1 MPSDIITDRNMPRS
15 SLHHRPIAPDT
26 TQTQVQTPRASRA
39 RHQGEPYSPD
49 ESQMISPSP
58 TQIKRRRRK
67 PAQAWLIY
75 VVLGMLMAM
84 VLLWLGEMV
93 VNWAGRISDDLK
105 YGYPRTSQVDH
116 FVGHELGDVP
126 SHFIATNVNGQIY
139 IIEIL
144 GGQPN
149 NARLLLGPH
158 LVGEGSD
165 LAPVTLSFVGDPQH
179 PDLLVT
185 TDGIQVHFH
194 NTGSAYAP
202 M

>member
-15 SLHHRPIAPDT
+15 SLRHRPIAPDT

-49 ESQMISPSP
+49 ESHVASPSP
-58 TQIKRRRRK
+58 THAPRRIRKASRR
-67 PAQAWLIY
+67 WLIY
-75 VVLGMLMAM
+75 LVLGGLLAM
-84 VLLWLGEMV
+84 VLLWLGQILWSWGQKV
-93 VNWAGRISDDLK
+93 SDDIH
-105 YGYPRTSQVDH
+105 YGYPRTTQVDRY
-116 FVGHELGDVP
+116 VGHEVNDQP
-126 SHFIATNVNGQIY
+126 SHFIATNVKGQIY
-139 IIEIL
+139 IIEIP

-149 NARLLLGPH
+149 NSRLLLGPH
-158 LVGEGSD
+158 LIGEGSD
-165 LAPVTLSFVGDPQH
+165 LSPVFLSFVGDPQH

-185 TDGIQVHFH
+185 TDGIQVRFH